1 MYPLCSCMQ
10 INVDVEREVLNHRQL
25 AHPFIIKF
33 KKVLGACNE
42 EGSWDNVMQSS
53 IADEML
59 YEMLQVMLTP
69 THLVVI
75 MEYASGGEL
84 FAYVQQSGRLTEDAS
99 RFFFQQLIT
108 AVEYCHNSG
117 VYHRDLKLENALI
130 DISSGTIPYLKLCD
144 FGFSKVSG
152 SQRHR
157 GPCCFPRHPSRSS
170 ARQWH
175 LCIGSIATCTHST
188 GPDCNFVLR
197 SMQCRT
203 PA

>member
-1 MYPLCSCMQ
+1 
-10 INVDVEREVLNHRQL
+10 
-25 AHPFIIKF
+25 
-33 KKVLGACNE
+33 
-42 EGSWDNVMQSS
+42 
-53 IADEML
+53 
-59 YEMLQVMLTP
+59 MLTP

-144 FGFSKVSG
+144 FGFSKVI
-152 SQRHR
+152 RLD
-157 GPCCFPRHPSRSS
+157 HPSFDCAGLARLIGGAVRSQNVQGLHS
-170 ARQWH
+170 VFPCAVQHAVQDSSLKSGIWAMLSDKLICPSSLPH
-175 LCIGSIATCTHST
+175 AHAGCGSC
-188 GPDCNFVLR
+188 
-197 SMQCRT
+197 
-203 PA
+203 

>member
-1 MYPLCSCMQ
+1 MS
-10 INVDVEREVLNHRQL
+10 RS
-25 AHPFIIKF
+25 A
-33 KKVLGACNE
+33 
-42 EGSWDNVMQSS
+42 
-53 IADEML
+53 
-59 YEMLQVMLTP
+59 LQVMLTP

-152 SQRHR
+152 SQHHS
-157 GPCCFPRHPSRSS
+157 GVLFVTNRSPIL
-170 ARQWH
+170 ADTYAQWQR
-175 LCIGSIATCTHST
+175 L
-188 GPDCNFVLR
+188 LR
-197 SMQCRT
+197 RVPILTEISCAPQH
-203 PA
+203 AVQDSSLKSG

>member
-1 MYPLCSCMQ
+1 
-10 INVDVEREVLNHRQL
+10 VLNHRQL

-33 KKVLGACNE
+33 KKVLGAH
-42 EGSWDNVMQSS
+42 NVESALREVPQRS
-53 IADEML
+53 IAYDTCHIT
-59 YEMLQVMLTP
+59 LQVMLTP

-130 DISSGTIPYLKLCD
+130 DISAGTIPYLKLCD
-144 FGFSKVSG
+144 FGFSKVTGSPHHLWSALLRYRSQSYLGRHISAKAAIAVHSADPDRRVCAAQHAVQDSSLKSG
-152 SQRHR
+152 
-157 GPCCFPRHPSRSS
+157 
-170 ARQWH
+170 
-175 LCIGSIATCTHST
+175 
-188 GPDCNFVLR
+188 
-197 SMQCRT
+197 
-203 PA
+203 

>member
-1 MYPLCSCMQ
+1 
-10 INVDVEREVLNHRQL
+10 
-25 AHPFIIKF
+25 
-33 KKVLGACNE
+33 
-42 EGSWDNVMQSS
+42 
-53 IADEML
+53 
-59 YEMLQVMLTP
+59 MLTP

-144 FGFSKVSG
+144 FGFSKVLRLN
-152 SQRHR
+152 QLFA
-157 GPCCFPRHPSRSS
+157 C
-170 ARQWH
+170 
-175 LCIGSIATCTHST
+175 ATFAALFYS
-188 GPDCNFVLR
+188 
-197 SMQCRT
+197 
-203 PA
+203 PAPL

>member
-1 MYPLCSCMQ
+1 
-10 INVDVEREVLNHRQL
+10 
-25 AHPFIIKF
+25 
-33 KKVLGACNE
+33 
-42 EGSWDNVMQSS
+42 
-53 IADEML
+53 
-59 YEMLQVMLTP
+59 MLTP

-144 FGFSKVSG
+144 FGFSKVT
-152 SQRHR
+152 RLN
-157 GPCCFPRHPSRSS
+157 HPPS
-170 ARQWH
+170 A
-175 LCIGSIATCTHST
+175 CAG
-188 GPDCNFVLR
+188 
-197 SMQCRT
+197 
-203 PA
+203 